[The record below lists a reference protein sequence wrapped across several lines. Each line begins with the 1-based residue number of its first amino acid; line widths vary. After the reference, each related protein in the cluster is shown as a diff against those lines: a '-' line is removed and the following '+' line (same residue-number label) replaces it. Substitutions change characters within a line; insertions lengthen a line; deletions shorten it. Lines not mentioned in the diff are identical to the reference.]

1 MIKKMENTEMAARTT
16 RMVRRMAK
24 LGVEAMVVLPRV
36 GFQGTTRVV
45 EREAVGE
52 AAGSFHP
59 PASMPPMGSHGS

>member
-1 MIKKMENTEMAARTT
+1 MAARTT

-45 EREAVGE
+45 WEAVGE

>member
-1 MIKKMENTEMAARTT
+1 MAARTT
-16 RMVRRMAK
+16 KMVRRRAK

-36 GFQGTTRVV
+36 GFRHQQGTTRVV
-45 EREAVGE
+45 WEAVRE